1 MNGPLRS
8 TPDMKADGAERAPVR
23 LAKGDAVPTH
33 GGAVPTRA
41 GAAQNSSGGG
51 VLLLER
57 PGASAALDDIV
68 AARMKDLAER
78 LAAGK
83 ALQKSA
89 DVDALLTQSDV
100 EIQPVSLAA
109 IAGLRGRAMTDA
121 DDDDWLPAPQAQIA
135 PMVPSDADT
144 AMVPSRASTTASA
157 PAPLSLP
164 TMSIRSSETVSE
176 QNLQSL
182 LAVLDRP
189 TPLRLAGELPPS
201 RQVSADPPAV
211 LSAASVEEADR
222 AVVVT
227 TEADTPTDLLVAS
240 GSSDASPWTDPAPAA
255 DAPLLLAD
263 QSATDIRL
271 VDLIKRQQSLL
282 EQLNRYPPAPVTT
295 EVSTDV
301 PANPPT
307 PQAPVPAWFV
317 VDQLAP
323 TPPVVAAD
331 TPPPLPPTG
340 VLHLPA
346 PLPDDDEHQ
355 LPERAPMI
363 IERARAE
370 RSAHHGAR
378 NSATT
383 PSPLPAFAAGIAIAL
398 AIAGSLLFVL

>member
-8 TPDMKADGAERAPVR
+8 TPDMKADGAERAPVL
-23 LAKGDAVPTH
+23 LAKGDAVPTRV
-33 GGAVPTRA
+33 GAVQTT
-41 GAAQNSSGGG
+41 SDGG

-57 PGASAALDDIV
+57 PAASAALDDIV

-78 LAAGK
+78 FAAGK

-100 EIQPVSLAA
+100 EIQPVSPAA
-109 IAGLRGRAMTDA
+109 ITGLRGQAMADA
-121 DDDDWLPAPQAQIA
+121 DDDDWLSTPETQIA
-135 PMVPSDADT
+135 PVVPSGAAT
-144 AMVPSRASTTASA
+144 AIVPSRASTMASI

-164 TMSIRSSETVSE
+164 TMSTRSSETVSE

-189 TPLRLAGELPPS
+189 TPLRLAGEMPPS
-201 RQVSADPPAV
+201 RQVPADPPAV
-211 LSAASVEEADR
+211 QSAAAAEETQGP
-222 AVVVT
+222 VVVT
-227 TEADTPTDLLVAS
+227 AEDDAPTEPLAAS
-240 GSSDASPWTDPAPAA
+240 GNSAAHPWMDPAPAA

-282 EQLNRYPPAPVTT
+282 EQLNRYPPAP
-295 EVSTDV
+295 ESAELPTDV

-307 PQAPVPAWFV
+307 AHAALPAWSV

-323 TPPVVAAD
+323 APPVVAAD
-331 TPPPLPPTG
+331 TPPPLPSTG
-340 VLHLPA
+340 VLHRPD
-346 PLPDDDEHQ
+346 PSRDDDEHQ

-370 RSAHHGAR
+370 RSAHPGAR
-378 NSATT
+378 NSAAAT
-383 PSPLPAFAAGIAIAL
+383 SPLPAFAAGIAIAL